1 MDLPTLGRPT
11 SATIFAIILLLFS
24 LKGVQSYVFSGIIY
38 AKRFLNVNLKPV
50 TSIHKQDFFLYFYC
64 RMTSKR
70 ENLSHK
76 QEAKSKSNT
85 NLKVWKK

>member
-1 MDLPTLGRPT
+1 MP
-11 SATIFAIILLLFS
+11 
-24 LKGVQSYVFSGIIY
+24 
-38 AKRFLNVNLKPV
+38 
-50 TSIHKQDFFLYFYC
+50 KQDFFLYFYR

-70 ENLSHK
+70 ENLSHE